1 MGLFRNKEVNRIK
14 YLFTEKEDS
23 FPVVEFISSPDESLN
38 IPSFILETA
47 WPRVVYIYYPN
58 HDDYQYFH
66 SDFVQIARRIR
77 SESDILVLF
86 YAISCAAH
94 NSMCTNSDL
103 VQTPNR
109 PILKAYESGSSD
121 GKEIIIKSQIS
132 TIESA
137 NDIMNQLCQALSI
150 GDSIT
155 EFSDVKSEVFKLQK
169 SGHADIQQD
178 VSELQNGMFRGIEKR
193 SGEIVLQDTFI
204 DAQKA
209 FILMLEFN
217 VYEKLVNYHESDR
230 NANVHV
236 IKRRA
241 EILKDFLDLC
251 YWSLPPDFA
260 IQETILNLRTS
271 YSSVTK
277 DKEYLQSVL
286 SGSNELRFERWSE
299 SCMNALYDHEV
310 INGIDMSS
318 YSCGLW
324 KLLHIIAVGAT
335 ESFMHV
341 KGDTSRST
349 PAYVAWVMRDF
360 ISEFIGDND
369 ENNQGKIMKWC
380 KGCSKSLIRSYD
392 ECEEIMLCLQSG
404 DQSSRQAKTSSSL
417 YQLLSKWLWKLQN
430 HNLKQTLRENI
441 KPTKLMDTK
450 FVYDRMKMDYWPSNL
465 KIVRVSVLKKF
476 KRKLPKAKKKP
487 TRAQNQSVIVDFAV
501 IAFIVICVYFSPR
514 RFRRVSRIIRKKK

>member
-1 MGLFRNKEVNRIK
+1 MGLFRKKEVNKIK

-66 SDFVQIARRIR
+66 SDFVQISRRIR

-94 NSMCTNSDL
+94 NSMCSNTDL

-109 PILKAYESGSSD
+109 PVLKAYESGSSV
-121 GKEIIIKSQIS
+121 GKEIVIKSQIS
-132 TIESA
+132 TIVSA
-137 NDIMNQLCQALSI
+137 NDIMHQLCQALSI
-150 GDSIT
+150 GDTIT
-155 EFSDVKSEVFKLQK
+155 EFSDVKNEVFRIQK
-169 SGHADIQQD
+169 SGFADIKPD
-178 VSELQNGMFRGIEKR
+178 VSEMQNSIVRGIEKR
-193 SGEIVLQDTFI
+193 SSEKFLQDTFI

-217 VYEKLVNYHESDR
+217 VYENLVNYNESDR
-230 NANVHV
+230 NANNHDM
-236 IKRRA
+236 KRKA
-241 EILKDFLDLC
+241 DILKDFLDLC
-251 YWSLPPDFA
+251 YWSLPPDFP
-260 IQETILNLRTS
+260 IQEIILSLRTA

-277 DKEYLQSVL
+277 DKEYLKSVL
-286 SGSNELRFERWSE
+286 SGSNELRFERWSD
-299 SCMNALYDHEV
+299 SCMNTPYEHEV

-324 KLLHIIAVGAT
+324 KLFHIIAVGAT

-341 KGDTSRST
+341 KGDTSRT
-349 PAYVAWVMRDF
+349 KPAYVAWVIRDF
-360 ISEFIGDND
+360 ISEFIGNND
-369 ENNQGKIMKWC
+369 ENNHGRIMKWC
-380 KGCSKSLIRSYD
+380 KGCCKSLIISYD
-392 ECEEIMLCLQSG
+392 KCEESMLCLHSG
-404 DQSSRQAKTSSSL
+404 DQSPRQTKTSPSS

-430 HNLKQTLRENI
+430 QNLKQLLSENI
-441 KPTKLMDTK
+441 KPTKLMDK
-450 FVYDRMKMDYWPSNL
+450 NFVYDKMKMDYWPNNL

-476 KRKLPKAKKKP
+476 KRKLPKVKKEAIR
-487 TRAQNQSVIVDFAV
+487 TQNQSVIVDFV
-501 IAFIVICVYFSPR
+501 LIVFIVVCVFFSPR
-514 RFRRVSRIIRKKK
+514 RFRRVSRIIRKVK